1 MSTNDSFGLG
11 KGKIYPARAASHLL
25 NPLRFLVQPPRR
37 VIRQMGLSPDH
48 QVLEVGCGPG
58 WFSKVLAAAVPQ
70 GHLTICDLQ
79 QGMLEIA
86 SVRLNSFG
94 NFTAVQSDA
103 SSMPFGDGQFDAI
116 LLSSVLGELPDKNR
130 CLEECARVLS
140 PSGKVTIVET
150 RRDSD
155 FIPQQELIHLAQNAG
170 LEFFSRSGTRWE
182 YTVNFR
188 HASGR

>member
-58 WFSKVLAAAVPQ
+58 WFSKVLAAAIPQ

-86 SVRLNSFG
+86 SVRLYSFG

-140 PSGKVTIVET
+140 PSGKVTVVET

-155 FIPQQELIHLAQNAG
+155 FIPQQELIHLAQSAG
-170 LEFFSRSGTRWE
+170 LEFFSRSGTKWE
-182 YTVNFR
+182 YTVNLR

>member
-1 MSTNDSFGLG
+1 MSTSDSFGLG
-11 KGKIYPARAASHLL
+11 KGKIYPASAASHLL

-37 VIRQMGLSPDH
+37 VIRQMDLSPDH

-58 WFSKVLAAAVPQ
+58 WFSKALAEAVPQ

-94 NFTAVQSDA
+94 NFTVVQSDA
-103 SSMPFGDGQFDAI
+103 CSLPFGDGQFDAI

-130 CLEECARVLS
+130 CLKECARVLS
-140 PSGKVTIVET
+140 PSGKVTVVET

-155 FIPQQELIHLAQNAG
+155 FIPQRELIHLAQSAG
-170 LEFFSRSGTRWE
+170 LEFCARYGTRWE

-188 HASGR
+188 HDSGR

>member
-1 MSTNDSFGLG
+1 MSTSDSFGMS
-11 KGKIYPARAASHLL
+11 KGKIYPAHAAAHLL

-37 VIRQMGLSPDH
+37 VIRQMDLSPDH

-58 WFSKVLAAAVPQ
+58 WFSKALAAAVPQ

-79 QGMLEIA
+79 LGMLEIA
-86 SVRLNSFG
+86 SVRLNNFG
-94 NFTAVQSDA
+94 NFTVVQSDA
-103 SSMPFGDGQFDAI
+103 CSMPFGDDQFDAI
-116 LLSSVLGELPDKNR
+116 LLSSVLGELPDKSS
-130 CLEECARVLS
+130 CLKECARVLS
-140 PSGKVTIVET
+140 PSGKVTVVET

-155 FIPQQELIHLAQNAG
+155 FIPQRELIRSAQNAG
-170 LEFFSRSGTRWE
+170 LEFFSRCGTRWE

>member
-37 VIRQMGLSPDH
+37 VIRQMNLSPNH

-140 PSGKVTIVET
+140 PSGKVTVVET

-155 FIPQQELIHLAQNAG
+155 FIPQQELIRLAQNVG
-170 LEFFSRSGTRWE
+170 LEFFSSYGTRWE
-182 YTVNFR
+182 YTANLR
-188 HASGR
+188 HASDR

>member
-1 MSTNDSFGLG
+1 
-11 KGKIYPARAASHLL
+11 
-25 NPLRFLVQPPRR
+25 
-37 VIRQMGLSPDH
+37 MGLSPDH

-58 WFSKVLAAAVPQ
+58 WFSKVLATAVPQ

-103 SSMPFGDGQFDAI
+103 CSMPFGDGQFDAI

-140 PSGKVTIVET
+140 PSGKVTVVET

-155 FIPQQELIHLAQNAG
+155 FIPQQELIHLAQSAG
-170 LEFFSRSGTRWE
+170 LEFFSRSGTKWE
-182 YTVNFR
+182 YTVNLR

>member
-58 WFSKVLAAAVPQ
+58 WFSKVLAAAIPQ

-140 PSGKVTIVET
+140 PSGKVTVVET

-155 FIPQQELIHLAQNAG
+155 FIPQQELIHLAQSAS
-170 LEFFSRSGTRWE
+170 LEFFSRSGTKWE
-182 YTVNFR
+182 YTVNLR

>member
-130 CLEECARVLS
+130 CLEECVRVLS
-140 PSGKVTIVET
+140 PSGKVTVVET

-155 FIPQQELIHLAQNAG
+155 FIPQQELIRLAQNAG

-182 YTVNFR
+182 YTVNLR

>member
-1 MSTNDSFGLG
+1 MNLSRD
-11 KGKIYPARAASHLL
+11 HL
-25 NPLRFLVQPPRR
+25 
-37 VIRQMGLSPDH
+37 
-48 QVLEVGCGPG
+48 VLEVGCGPG

-140 PSGKVTIVET
+140 PSGKVTVVET

-155 FIPQQELIHLAQNAG
+155 FIPQQELIHLAQSAG
-170 LEFFSRSGTRWE
+170 LEFFSRSGTKWE
-182 YTVNFR
+182 YTVNLR

>member
-37 VIRQMGLSPDH
+37 VIRQMNLSRDH
-48 QVLEVGCGPG
+48 LVLEVGCGPG

-103 SSMPFGDGQFDAI
+103 CSMPFEDGQFDAI

-140 PSGKVTIVET
+140 PSGKVTVVET

-155 FIPQQELIHLAQNAG
+155 FIPQQELIHLAQSAG
-170 LEFFSRSGTRWE
+170 LEFFSRSGTKWE
-182 YTVNFR
+182 YTVNLR

>member
-1 MSTNDSFGLG
+1 MSTSGSFGMG

-37 VIRQMGLSPDH
+37 VIRQMDLSPDH
-48 QVLEVGCGPG
+48 LVLEVGCGPG
-58 WFSKVLAAAVPQ
+58 WFSKMLAAAVPQ

-103 SSMPFGDGQFDAI
+103 CSMPFADGQFDAI
-116 LLSSVLGELPDKNR
+116 LLSSVLGEFPDKNR
-130 CLEECARVLS
+130 CLGECARVLS
-140 PSGKVTIVET
+140 PSGKVTVVET

-155 FIPQQELIHLAQNAG
+155 FIPQRELIHLAQSAG
-170 LEFFSRSGTRWE
+170 LEFFAHYGTRWE
-182 YTVNFR
+182 YTVNLR
-188 HASGR
+188 HAAGR

>member
-1 MSTNDSFGLG
+1 MSTSGPFGMG

-37 VIRQMGLSPDH
+37 VIRQMNLSRDH
-48 QVLEVGCGPG
+48 LVLEVGCGPG

-103 SSMPFGDGQFDAI
+103 RSMPFGDGQFDAI

-130 CLEECARVLS
+130 CLEECVRVLS
-140 PSGKVTIVET
+140 PSGKVTVIET

-155 FIPQQELIHLAQNAG
+155 FIPQQELIRLAQNAG
-170 LEFFSRSGTRWE
+170 LEFFSRYGTRWE